1 MTQLE
6 VNQSGSKLDAQD
18 WVQKGQS
25 FYHIFASL
33 FLSFTLVVSAVLLS
47 LWDYIALSLS
57 LSFST
62 RAR

>member
-6 VNQSGSKLDAQD
+6 VNQSGSKLDAQE

-33 FLSFTLVVSAVLLS
+33 FLKYNLPSSDSFFLS
-47 LWDYIALSLS
+47 LT
-57 LSFST
+57 F
-62 RAR
+62 